1 MRRLVRGFWGPREEP
16 VEQVADRWRATLEQ
30 LVRLLPQAGLP
41 GTWDVVRAAGPAAQV
56 SAEEP
61 ALFDALAAAR
71 AADDWSEGNGIAL
84 HLVAAGAPGWEV
96 EVSGLAGGAPEFLLQ
111 SLVIG
116 VRAPADAE
124 LPGTELLAVVA
135 ESWAPDFG
143 DVTDDD
149 VMDALEDEAGHEVG
163 DPGVGWACY
172 LSPARAAL
180 LPEDLAVPHKEV
192 RGGGVLLDI
201 APPGDTAP
209 VVRAYE
215 RLRDAGALRP
225 LPRPMDR
232 ATL

>member
-1 MRRLVRGFWGPREEP
+1 MRRLVRAFWGPRQEP
-16 VEQVADRWRATLEQ
+16 VEQLAGRWRETLEQ
-30 LVRLLPQAGLP
+30 VSRLLARADLP
-41 GTWDVVRAAGPAAQV
+41 GTWDVVRAGLPAAQV
-56 SAEEP
+56 VATEA
-61 ALFDALAAAR
+61 ALLDALSASQ
-71 AADDWSEGNGIAL
+71 AADDWSEGNGTAL
-84 HLVAAGAPGWEV
+84 RLVAAGAPGWEV
-96 EVSGLAGGAPEFLLQ
+96 EVSGLAGGTPEFLLQ

-116 VRAPADAE
+116 VRAPADGE

-135 ESWAPDFG
+135 ESWAPDVG
-143 DVTDDD
+143 EVTDDD

-163 DPGVGWACY
+163 DPGVGWAGY

-180 LPEDLAVPHKEV
+180 LPEDLAVPRKEL